1 MDYISSIVEST
12 NADVRTCNRLRM
24 AGVRVRVQPYQL
36 INDARAMLQFGTE
49 ATVHAEAS
57 KSPAYRAQVAGQS
70 AFVAPS
76 ANANLEE
83 RLTNLEAQVSKLVDA
98 LSK

>member
-1 MDYISSIVEST
+1 
-12 NADVRTCNRLRM
+12 M

-49 ATVHAEAS
+49 AIVHSEAI
-57 KSPAYRAQVAGQS
+57 KSPEYRAQVAGQS

-76 ANANLEE
+76 ANANLEQ